1 MRYDADHKE
10 RTRERVLQEAVKAI
24 RKDGP
29 AKLGVASVMAD
40 AGLTHGGFYAHFKSR
55 DELMLAAISQMF
67 GDVRGL
73 FEKRTEGLEPK
84 EALRAY
90 IGFYLSRAHRD
101 TRDGG
106 CPLPVLSS
114 DLPRMDEA
122 AREQFAGG
130 VARLSGALQRLLE
143 ETGQEDAEALAGS
156 ALSEMIG
163 ALAISRGVA
172 DPAQS
177 DAILARSRAAIFKR
191 LGLEDRP

>member
-55 DELMLAAISQMF
+55 DELMLAAIGQMF

-73 FEKRTEGLEPK
+73 FEKRTAGLEPK

-90 IGFYLSRAHRD
+90 IGFYLSRTHRD
-101 TRDGG
+101 MRDGG

-114 DLPRMDEA
+114 DLPRMDAA

-143 ETGQEDAEALAGS
+143 ETGQHDAEALAGS
-156 ALSEMIG
+156 ALCEMIG
-163 ALAISRGVA
+163 ALAIARGVA

-177 DAILARSRAAIFKR
+177 DAILARSRASILKR